1 MAIGSALPL
10 FFVSYTAAPYVNFI
24 HLELPVFAR
33 RSRLEAIEFAKKLP
47 LTAKLIISTT
57 GASLIPR
64 QTEVRLKD
72 LVPDRSLLRPVSFR
86 NKNPARLPWWQGR
99 TLQQFY
105 TADKIKAGQPSTR
118 YYPGLWE
125 HVYKQI
131 QNRVPLRRHQR

>member
-10 FFVSYTAAPYVNFI
+10 IFVSYTAAPYVNFI
-24 HLELPVFAR
+24 HLELPVIAR
-33 RSRLEAIEFAKKLP
+33 RSRLEAIEFAKNLP
-47 LTAKLIISTT
+47 PTAKLAISTT

-86 NKNPARLPWWQGR
+86 NKNPAPLAWWQGK

-105 TADKIKAGQPSTR
+105 TADKMKADQASTR
-118 YYPGLWE
+118 YFPGLWE

-131 QNRVPLRRHQR
+131 QSRGTSSRNQK